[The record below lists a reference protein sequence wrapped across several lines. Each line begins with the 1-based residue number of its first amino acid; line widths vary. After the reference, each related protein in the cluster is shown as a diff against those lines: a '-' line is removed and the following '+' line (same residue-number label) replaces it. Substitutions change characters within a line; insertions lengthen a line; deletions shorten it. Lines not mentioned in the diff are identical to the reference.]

1 MRKWIDIVYLM
12 LLGITLGLVLTLGAV
27 VAPVV
32 FHANEYLHTPLLSH
46 YQMGLLMSAIFVK
59 SNYFLN
65 FMALCIIV
73 REGYAYKSFD
83 RDKIVIP
90 SAATAVLMIFLFT
103 LYYTKQI
110 LAFQAAGESVVESA
124 TFQNVHKASE
134 LDFMLLALSLTL
146 LLARRLY
153 LVYKGR

>member
-1 MRKWIDIVYLM
+1 M
-12 LLGITLGLVLTLGAV
+12 LTLGIF
-27 VAPVV
+27 VAPVI
-32 FHANEYLHTPLLSH
+32 FHANDYLHANLLSH

-65 FMALCIIV
+65 FIALCIIV
-73 REGYAYKSFD
+73 REGYAYKTFD

-110 LAFQAAGESVVESA
+110 LAFQAAGESAVESV
-124 TFQNVHKASE
+124 TFQNIHKASE

-146 LLARRLY
+146 LFVRRLY
-153 LVYKGR
+153 LIYKGR